1 MKKIKLAMYDL
12 WKAFWR
18 RFFTLP
24 LVQWLAAA
32 CMYLGIRLVAISC
45 RTEYRNKHIFK
56 QFLNKP
62 VIFAFWHGRSMMLT
76 SVAKHFGFRGYAI
89 FSLHRDGRLMAKLQ
103 RMFGLRG
110 IYGSTGRRGAVQVLR
125 EGVRV
130 INDGYLLCLSP
141 DGPKGPRM
149 RIHDGVLHFARMTG
163 APIVPVCFSCSK
175 PWFQR
180 RWDKYLVATPFSKIT
195 IEAEE
200 PFYIN
205 KGDDME
211 EARERLEKIMINQ
224 LQLLDTEFGL
234 GIIKPGS

>member
-1 MKKIKLAMYDL
+1 MKNIGAVLYDL
-12 WKAFWR
+12 WKQFWR

-24 LVQWLAAA
+24 LIQWLAASL
-32 CMYLGIRLVAISC
+32 MYLSIRLIQITC
-45 RTEYRNKHIFK
+45 RIEYRNKHVFK

-76 SVAKHFGFRGYAI
+76 SVARRFGFRGYAI
-89 FSLHRDGRLMAKLQ
+89 FSRHRDGRLMAKLQ

-130 INDGYLLCLSP
+130 INDGNLLCLSP
-141 DGPKGPRM
+141 DGPNGPRM
-149 RIHDGVLHFARMTG
+149 HIHDGVLYFAKMTG
-163 APIVPVCFSCSK
+163 APIVPVCFSCSR
-175 PWFQR
+175 PWFQH
-180 RWDKYLVATPFSKIT
+180 RWDKYLIAKPFSKVT

-200 PFYIN
+200 PFYIH
-205 KGDDME
+205 KGDNME
-211 EARERLEKIMINQ
+211 QTRLKLEKIMIDQ

-234 GIIKPGS
+234 EIIKPGN